1 MSLIFAEAFDNICEH
16 PKLWMPYETI
26 QSKMISKT
34 EGSVSYSSVVNQ
46 EIRKILKLK
55 NNS

>member
-16 PKLWMPYETI
+16 QKLWMPYKTI

-34 EGSVSYSSVVNQ
+34 EGSVSFSSVVDY